1 MDKIE
6 IGTGYVVRVRYNKG
20 NDDLICM
27 QLTQQSEEEFCE
39 YLAEKIRNG
48 YIICNISTEANLCK
62 HPFVFASDKEFIEC
76 VNIRLR
82 KLLKK

>member
-6 IGTGYVVRVRYNKG
+6 IGTGHVVRVRY
-20 NDDLICM
+20 
-27 QLTQQSEEEFCE
+27 FCE
-39 YLAEKIRNG
+39 YLAKKIRDG

-62 HPFVFASDKEFIEC
+62 HPFAFSSDKEFIEC
-76 VNIRLR
+76 VNTRLR

>member
-6 IGTGYVVRVRYNKG
+6 IGTGHVVHVRYNKG

-27 QLTQQSEEEFCE
+27 QLTQQSEDEFCE
-39 YLAEKIRNG
+39 YLAKKIRDG

-62 HPFVFASDKEFIEC
+62 YPFTFASYKEFIEC
-76 VNIRLR
+76 VNTRLR

>member
-6 IGTGYVVRVRYNKG
+6 IGTGHVVRVRYNKG

-27 QLTQQSEEEFCE
+27 QLTKQSEEEFCE
-39 YLAEKIRNG
+39 YLAEKIRDG
-48 YIICNISTEANLCK
+48 SIICNISTEANLCK
-62 HPFVFASDKEFIEC
+62 YPFAFASDKEFIEC
-76 VNIRLR
+76 VNTRLR

>member
-6 IGTGYVVRVRYNKG
+6 IGTGHVVRVRYNKG

-27 QLTQQSEEEFCE
+27 QITKQSEDEFCK
-39 YLAEKIRNG
+39 YLVKKIRDG
-48 YIICNISTEANLCK
+48 YIVCNISTEANLCK
-62 HPFVFASDKEFIEC
+62 YPFIFASDKEFIEC
-76 VNIRLR
+76 VNTRLR